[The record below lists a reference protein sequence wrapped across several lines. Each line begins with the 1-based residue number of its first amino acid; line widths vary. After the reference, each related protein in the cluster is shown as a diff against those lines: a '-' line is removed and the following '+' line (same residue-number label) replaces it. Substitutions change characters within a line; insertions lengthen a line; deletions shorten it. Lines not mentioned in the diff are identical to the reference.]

1 MPGLL
6 RPTDLDQMYSDAH
19 KARMDET
26 RLYDKKK
33 QEQELKLREEFMSRE
48 IHQDVIDRI
57 NGAISRAVKNR
68 LHRVEIVTFPCS
80 YCNDRGRSIN
90 VADPDWPSS
99 LEGFAKRAYDF
110 FMKELRPLGYKLH
123 AEIVSFRDGIPSEV
137 ALILTWVK

>member
-6 RPTDLDQMYSDAH
+6 RPDDLKQMYTNAE
-19 KARMDET
+19 KARMNEA

-33 QEQELKLREEFMSRE
+33 REQDLKLREEFMSRE

-57 NGAISRAVKNR
+57 NSAISRAAENR
-68 LHRVEIVTFPCS
+68 LHRVEIITFPCS
-80 YCNDRGRSIN
+80 YCNDRGRTIN
-90 VADPDWPSS
+90 IADPDWPSS

-110 FMKELRPLGYKLH
+110 YMKELRPLGYKLH

-137 ALILTWVK
+137 ALVLTW

>member
-6 RPTDLDQMYSDAH
+6 RPDDLKQMYSNAE
-19 KARMDET
+19 KARMDEA

-33 QEQELKLREEFMSRE
+33 QEQDLKLREEFMSRE

-57 NGAISRAVKNR
+57 NGAISRAAENR

-80 YCNDRGRSIN
+80 YCNDRGRTIN
-90 VADPDWPSS
+90 IADPDWASS
-99 LEGFAKRAYDF
+99 LEGFAKRTYDF

-137 ALILTWVK
+137 ALILTW

>member
-6 RPTDLDQMYSDAH
+6 RPDDLKQMYSSAE
-19 KARMDET
+19 KAKMDEA

-33 QEQELKLREEFMSRE
+33 QEQDLKLREEFMARE

-57 NGAISRAVKNR
+57 NGAISRAAKNR

-80 YCNDRGRSIN
+80 YCNDRGRTIN
-90 VADPDWPSS
+90 IADPDWPSS
-99 LEGFAKRAYDF
+99 LEGFAKKAYDF

-123 AEIVSFRDGIPSEV
+123 AEIVSFRDGIPSEA
-137 ALILTWVK
+137 ALILTW